1 MRRTHRVRR
10 GTSLQR
16 RDRTA
21 GDSSPVTQENGR
33 LRGRPKPAGLRPPKA
48 SPQSVPP
55 KRPPRR
61 PPSRPQPSRSPQ
73 PTRQS
78 RREPRAVPVRLDLV
92 ETVAQATPDPAR
104 CVEVRAA
111 NAALHNSIANG
122 RYHVSAP
129 RAPGRPPA
137 PPQTRGALPP
147 APLLGTDAA
156 LTSVLTAKGPAD
168 PSRGALRSAPTAP
181 QSPAG
186 ATSPPSPAARRR
198 SHRRPRGRP
207 AWRTSRPSGRRRS
220 TRGRTSVSSRCVRR

>member
-33 LRGRPKPAGLRPPKA
+33 LRGRPKPRPP
-48 SPQSVPP
+48 SPKSVPP
-55 KRPPRR
+55 KRPPEASAKTS
-61 PPSRPQPSRSPQ
+61 PKPSPTVPQPPADPAVPSRTPSCPCSSRSGRNGCAGNARSSTMRRGTGRKRGTPQ
-73 PTRQS
+73 FHCQWSIPRERPSCAGSATGAPTDS
-78 RREPRAVPVRLDLV
+78 RR
-92 ETVAQATPDPAR
+92 T
-104 CVEVRAA
+104 
-111 NAALHNSIANG
+111 
-122 RYHVSAP
+122 
-129 RAPGRPPA
+129 
-137 PPQTRGALPP
+137 PP